1 MKDLLIMLVN
11 KAEEIKKEK
20 NISLLEAYNLVLTD
34 YDFSSFS
41 VEQLRSLIMILKTE
55 LSDNDDK
62 RPFIAKMTLISSA
75 ILNVIV
81 ICLGNLI
88 PIEAIRGLWYV
99 FFGYC
104 TYKSLVLATNRWK
117 AAKNNKKR
125 QYTIAEYNINALIEL
140 AYNEAVSQDVK
151 EELTKDNNKCTEKY
165 ISKLL
170 KAIEE
175 LIPLVSYDKISSYS
189 MECLRLRSAY
199 NNIFKKSDVV
209 TLRDIDIYNEN
220 PELLVQQLESL
231 LDSLIEDTSPA
242 SVSNMSLGDKIRRTN
257 KK

>member
-88 PIEAIRGLWYV
+88 PIEAIRGLWYEI
-99 FFGYC
+99 G
-104 TYKSLVLATNRWK
+104 R
-117 AAKNNKKR
+117 
-125 QYTIAEYNINALIEL
+125 
-140 AYNEAVSQDVK
+140 
-151 EELTKDNNKCTEKY
+151 
-165 ISKLL
+165 
-170 KAIEE
+170 
-175 LIPLVSYDKISSYS
+175 
-189 MECLRLRSAY
+189 
-199 NNIFKKSDVV
+199 
-209 TLRDIDIYNEN
+209 
-220 PELLVQQLESL
+220 
-231 LDSLIEDTSPA
+231 A
-242 SVSNMSLGDKIRRTN
+242 SCRERV
-257 KK
+257 